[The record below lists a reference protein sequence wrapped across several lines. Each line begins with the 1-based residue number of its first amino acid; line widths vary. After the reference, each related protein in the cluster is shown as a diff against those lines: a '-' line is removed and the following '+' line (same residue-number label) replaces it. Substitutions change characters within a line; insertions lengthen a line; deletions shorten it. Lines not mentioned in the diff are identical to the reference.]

1 VGDFM
6 LKLKDLK
13 RVKRVIVH
21 GKCHDGMASAIFL
34 YDAFGIEPE
43 FLCHGTPEYQNL
55 EVTPGMLFCDIS
67 PPADRYQEFVDA
79 GGIVLDHHKKAEHIV
94 KAFGEKGVFADEVED
109 PGISGGTLAF
119 YHVWLPLANE
129 GLVFNSQRV
138 SKSRIIKFKFLADL
152 VGVADTWQKND
163 PRWERARYLIS
174 ALVFYSWDYWK
185 NALNIHFD
193 LSREMEVGRLI
204 YVDRLAMAEAKA
216 KEVHRF
222 EYGGLKVGVFN
233 DLGNFTSDVADVLR
247 GQGVSLVA
255 GFSYYTSQ
263 NKNYLRLSLRSDGT
277 VDASALAQFAD
288 PQGGGHTKAAG
299 CSLPVAK
306 VDNDPFISFKEIVKD
321 FLLIQE
327 LE

>member
-1 VGDFM
+1 M
-6 LKLKDLK
+6 LKIKDLE

-55 EVTPGMLFCDIS
+55 EATPNMLFCDIS
-67 PPADRYQEFVDA
+67 PPSDRYQEFIDA
-79 GGIVLDHHKKAEHIV
+79 GAIVLDHHKKAEDIV
-94 KAFGEKGVFADEVED
+94 RAFGDKGVFADEVED
-109 PGISGGTLAF
+109 PGVSGGTLAF
-119 YHVWLPLANE
+119 YHVWLPMANE
-129 GLVFNSQRV
+129 GLIANSHRV

-152 VGVADTWQKND
+152 VGVADTWQKHD
-163 PRWERARYLIS
+163 PRWDRARYLIS

-185 NALNIHFD
+185 TALNMHFD

-204 YVDRLAMAEAKA
+204 YEDRLAMAKVKA
-216 KEVHRF
+216 EEVHHF
-222 EYGGLKVGVFN
+222 ECGDLKVGVFN
-233 DLGNFTSDVADVLR
+233 DLGNFTSDVAEVLR
-247 GQGVSLVA
+247 GQGINLVV

-277 VDASALAQFAD
+277 VDVSALAQFAD

-299 CSLPVAK
+299 CSLPVAD

-321 FLLIQE
+321 FVFIQN